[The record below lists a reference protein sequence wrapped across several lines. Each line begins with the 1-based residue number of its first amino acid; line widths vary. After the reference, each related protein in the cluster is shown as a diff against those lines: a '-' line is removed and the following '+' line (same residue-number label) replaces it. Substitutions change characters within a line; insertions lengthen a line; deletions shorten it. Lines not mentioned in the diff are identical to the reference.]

1 MKKRH
6 GWMILGALGMAIC
19 LAAGVFHPA
28 KQIAAAP
35 PPGMLI
41 WIDLDLMRLTVYEN
55 GLETARFPIAA
66 GAEGTPSPV
75 GVFSINRKFT
85 TSLSGFG
92 TRFLGL
98 NVPWGDYGIHGT
110 NNPASIGSFAS
121 HGCIRMRVKD
131 AEALYKIAPYGT
143 RVVIDGGAYGPLRG
157 KMRTLREG
165 DRGADV
171 YLLQRRLIQRGFLQ
185 GNADGVFGPS
195 TRQAVLTAR
204 KSLGLPLSDGADGAL
219 QQMLGILPFE

>member
-1 MKKRH
+1 MKKR
-6 GWMILGALGMAIC
+6 GIWITGAAIALICC
-19 LAAGVFHPA
+19 LMLLFSPSADQHAGA
-28 KQIAAAP
+28 S

-41 WIDLDLMRLTVYEN
+41 WIDLELMRLSVYEN
-55 GLETARFPIAA
+55 GQETARFPIAA
-66 GAEGTPSPV
+66 GARNTPSPV
-75 GVFSINRKFT
+75 GVFKINRKFAT
-85 TSLSGFG
+85 DLSGFG
-92 TRFLGL
+92 TRFMGL

-110 NNPASIGSFAS
+110 NNPASIGSFVS

-131 AEALYKIAPYGT
+131 AEALYKMAPYGT
-143 RVVIDGGAYGPLRG
+143 CVVIDGGATGPLSG
-157 KMRTLREG
+157 GMRTLREG

-204 KSLGLPLSDGADGAL
+204 KSLGQPLSDQADETL
-219 QQMLGILPFE
+219 QQKLGILPFE